1 MRNGIEE
8 SVREALRAARV
19 LGEPLAIEFIE
30 RVSISLVSCFS
41 SGGKVLIAGNGGS
54 LCDAMHFA
62 EEFTGFFREK
72 RKPFPAMALCD
83 PSHMSCVANDT
94 SFEEVFSRCIEAFG
108 KEGDLFIALTTS
120 GNSKN
125 LIRAAEV
132 ARERG
137 IKVIGFLGKSGGAL
151 KDLCDDAWIVKGFP
165 HSDRIQEAHMAAI
178 HIIIEAVEKE
188 LLVPCVSSFTSL

>member
-1 MRNGIEE
+1 MRKGILH
-8 SVREALRAARV
+8 SIQEASRAA
-19 LGEPLAIEFIE
+19 AILQEEETVQFIE
-30 RVSISLVSCFS
+30 RVVVQLSDCFS

-62 EEFTGFFREK
+62 EEFTGFYREK
-72 RKPFPAMALCD
+72 RRPFPAMALAD

-94 SFEEVFSRCIEAFG
+94 SFEYVFSRYVEAFG
-108 KEGDLFIALTTS
+108 KSGDLFIALTTS

-125 LIRAAEV
+125 LVRASIA

-137 IKVIGFLGKSGGAL
+137 IRVIGFLGKEGGAI
-151 KDLCDDAWIVKGFP
+151 KEFCDDFWIVSGFSY
-165 HSDRIQEAHMAAI
+165 SDRIQEAHMAAM

-188 LLVPCVSSFTSL
+188 LLVLV

>member
-1 MRNGIEE
+1 MKKGILDSVEEAARAIAILQEEE
-8 SVREALRAARV
+8 SV
-19 LGEPLAIEFIE
+19 EFIE
-30 RVSISLVSCFS
+30 RVVSYLVDCFS

-62 EEFTGFFREK
+62 EEFTGFYREK
-72 RKPFPAMALCD
+72 RRPFPAMALAD

-108 KEGDLFIALTTS
+108 KREDLFIALTTS

-125 LIRAAEV
+125 LVRAAKA

-137 IKVIGFLGKSGGAL
+137 IKVIGFLGKEGGVL
-151 KDLCDDAWIVKGFP
+151 KEFCDDFWIVNGFSY
-165 HSDRIQEAHMAAI
+165 SDRIQEAHMAAM

-188 LLVPCVSSFTSL
+188 LLVFV